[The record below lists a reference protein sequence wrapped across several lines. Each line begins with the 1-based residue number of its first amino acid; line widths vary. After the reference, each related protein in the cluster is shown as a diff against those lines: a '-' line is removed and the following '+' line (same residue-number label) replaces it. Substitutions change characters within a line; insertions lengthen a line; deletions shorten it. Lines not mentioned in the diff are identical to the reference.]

1 LARNYNRYVSTGG
14 QDLFVVCKNCGQE
27 VSPYI
32 TECPYC
38 GNRLRKRAPKLDRD
52 QRPAEPKPR
61 RTPTPLLGRLRPNEI
76 PGIAADRR
84 AYATAVLVILGMVG
98 CVLWRTGIGGMS
110 SNLIIVDKPGDQW
123 WRLFTAAFTY
133 DNTGYAFVTLFAIA
147 LFGWLLE
154 RRHGPLVVVILF
166 LLGGIGG
173 LAATA
178 GVYSIPVVLG
188 APGAALA
195 MICAWAVPD
204 LLSLSERREID
215 GDLIGA
221 AAVAVAVALMP
232 LAVPHA
238 SWVADVVGVVV
249 GLGAGLALARS
260 VPR

>member
-1 LARNYNRYVSTGG
+1 VSTGG
-14 QDLFVVCKNCGQE
+14 QDLFVVCKNCGSE

-61 RTPTPLLGRLRPNEI
+61 RTPAPLLGRLRRNEI
-76 PGIAADRR
+76 PGIAPDRR
-84 AYATAVLVILGMVG
+84 AYATAVLVVLGMVD
-98 CVLWRTGIGGMS
+98 CVLWRTGIGGMTS
-110 SNLIIVDKPGDQW
+110 DLIIADKPGTQW

-147 LFGWLLE
+147 LYGWLLE

-204 LLSLSERREID
+204 LLSLSEGRQID
-215 GDLIGA
+215 GDLIGT
-221 AAVAVAVALMP
+221 AAVAIAVALMP

-238 SWVADVVGVVV
+238 SWVADIVGVVV
-249 GLGAGLALARS
+249 GFGAGLALARS

>member
-1 LARNYNRYVSTGG
+1 MSTGG
-14 QDLFVVCKNCGQE
+14 QDLFVVCKNCGSE

-52 QRPAEPKPR
+52 QRPTETKPR
-61 RTPTPLLGRLRPNEI
+61 RTPTPLLGRLRRNEI
-76 PGIAADRR
+76 PGIAPDRR
-84 AYATAVLVILGMVG
+84 PYATIVLVVLGMVG
-98 CVLWRTGIGGMS
+98 CVMWRTGVGGMS
-110 SNLIIVDKPGDQW
+110 SDLIINGKPGTQW

-133 DNTGYAFVTLFAIA
+133 DNTGYAFVSLFAIG

-154 RRHGPLVVVILF
+154 RRHGPLVVLVLF
-166 LLGGIGG
+166 LLGGVGG

-178 GVYSIPVVLG
+178 GVYALPIALG

-195 MICAWAVPD
+195 MIGAWAVPD
-204 LLSLSERREID
+204 LISVTEQREID

-238 SWVADVVGVVV
+238 SWVADIVGVIV
-249 GLGAGLALARS
+249 GLGAGIPLART